1 MSGSLAFRGQRKRP
15 LTIPNALE
23 TIHGVEWLTFTYTS
37 RGMGT
42 QYTVRIDIDSVD
54 ETDLTAEFR
63 VTNSVY
69 PRANVVQ
76 EEYAGNRWQYESTV
90 NEIGWRLAFLNE
102 ELIAKRGLLQRA
114 VDSFRN
120 RFPDMKSRRV
130 ARSPPILVEALLTRS
145 ALPSS
150 LQSTQEKSYSVPS
163 DSNPHIVTN
172 DHDEDSSVQDTIPP
186 RKRIRKTTPAA
197 QSLPSS
203 LPPSSQ
209 PQFSKLHP
217 PKLKTLMV
225 DTIRDSAPWR
235 LEVRIDHSVMTSTPS
250 LHFRNHY
257 RLFTNISSKVPAVT
271 LLRVRRDR
279 ELLCNDI
286 AWRLAFLNP
295 ESLGRSRTLLQRAVD
310 IYLELYGD
318 VAYRSR
324 AALRVIQEA
333 SHI

>member
-130 ARSPPILVEALLTRS
+130 ARVEKHETIERRSTNRRGPPDPPLPHKSPPILVEALLTRS

-172 DHDEDSSVQDTIPP
+172 DHDEDSSV
-186 RKRIRKTTPAA
+186 
-197 QSLPSS
+197 
-203 LPPSSQ
+203 
-209 PQFSKLHP
+209 
-217 PKLKTLMV
+217 KTLSP
-225 DTIRDSAPWR
+225 TKT
-235 LEVRIDHSVMTSTPS
+235 HS
-250 LHFRNHY
+250 
-257 RLFTNISSKVPAVT
+257 
-271 LLRVRRDR
+271 
-279 ELLCNDI
+279 
-286 AWRLAFLNP
+286 
-295 ESLGRSRTLLQRAVD
+295 
-310 IYLELYGD
+310 
-318 VAYRSR
+318 
-324 AALRVIQEA
+324 
-333 SHI
+333 